1 MVFILEQVFGVRLAR
16 GGLGGMLVFAAIFGF
31 GGALISL
38 ALSKWTAKRMMG
50 VRVIDG
56 AAIGRWS
63 DGCSARFNAW
73 RVRRDI
79 GMPEVGIFD
88 AEEMNAFATGA
99 RRNAALVAVSTGL
112 LRSMSRPQ
120 IEAVLGHEISHV
132 ANGDMVTL
140 ALLQGVLNT
149 FVIFLAR
156 IIGGIVD
163 RALFKNDREES
174 GIGFFLTTLVAQI
187 VLGIFASMIVSWYSR
202 RREFRADRGGADLA
216 GTGSMIGAL
225 QVLKQSHGE
234 PMPPQMQAFGINTG
248 RADGFMR
255 LFMSHPP
262 LDERIAAL
270 QSQEVQMTPENEI
283 MVEPPAALRVGREL
297 SRWFGNSDLAA
308 RTNEA
313 ALLAK
318 LRPPCRLG
326 AGRALPADACCLSR
340 RHLGGL
346 QLDARSW

>member
-1 MVFILEQVFGVRLAR
+1 MKRIFLFIVTNLAVLALLTVVVFVLERVFGVHLAR

-50 VRVIDG
+50 VRVITAPQTD
-56 AAIGRWS
+56 AERWLL
-63 DGCSARFNAW
+63 ATVERLANQAQ
-73 RVRRDI
+73 I

-112 LRSMSRPQ
+112 LRSMSRGQ

-156 IIGGIVD
+156 IIGNIVD

-174 GIGFFLTTLVAQI
+174 GIGFFLTTMVAQI
-187 VLGIFASMIVSWYSR
+187 VLGIFAIMIVSWYSR

-225 QVLKQSHGE
+225 QALKQSHGE

-270 QSQEVQMTPENEI
+270 QSQE
-283 MVEPPAALRVGREL
+283 GR
-297 SRWFGNSDLAA
+297 
-308 RTNEA
+308 
-313 ALLAK
+313 
-318 LRPPCRLG
+318 
-326 AGRALPADACCLSR
+326 
-340 RHLGGL
+340 
-346 QLDARSW
+346 

>member
-1 MVFILEQVFGVRLAR
+1 MKRIFLFLVTNLAVLALLTLVIFIIEQVFGVRLAG
-16 GGLGGMLVFAAIFGF
+16 GGLGSLLVFAAVFGF

-50 VRVIDG
+50 VRVIT
-56 AAIGRWS
+56 APQS
-63 DGCSARFNAW
+63 DLEQWLIATVKRLADQAH
-73 RVRRDI
+73 V

-88 AEEMNAFATGA
+88 AQEMNAFATGA
-99 RRNAALVAVSTGL
+99 RRNAALVAVSSGL
-112 LRSMSRPQ
+112 LRSMSRAQ
-120 IEAVLGHEISHV
+120 AEAVLGHEITHV

-156 IIGGIVD
+156 IIGSFVD
-163 RALFKNDREES
+163 RALLKNDREQS
-174 GIGFFLTTLVAQI
+174 GIGFFLTTMVAQI
-187 VLGIFASMIVSWYSR
+187 ILGIFASMIVSWYSR

-225 QVLKQSHGE
+225 QVLKQSQGE

-248 RADGFMR
+248 SASGFMR

-270 QSQEVQMTPENEI
+270 QSQE
-283 MVEPPAALRVGREL
+283 GR
-297 SRWFGNSDLAA
+297 
-308 RTNEA
+308 
-313 ALLAK
+313 
-318 LRPPCRLG
+318 
-326 AGRALPADACCLSR
+326 
-340 RHLGGL
+340 
-346 QLDARSW
+346 

>member
-1 MVFILEQVFGVRLAR
+1 MKRIFLFLVTNLAVLALLSVVIFVIEQVFGVHLAR
-16 GGLGGMLVFAAIFGF
+16 GGLGGLLVFAAVFGF

-50 VRVIDG
+50 VRVISTPQSDVE
-56 AAIGRWS
+56 RWLIATVKRLA
-63 DGCSARFNAW
+63 DQ
-73 RVRRDI
+73 VQI

-112 LRSMSRPQ
+112 LRSMSRAQ

-156 IIGGIVD
+156 IIGSLVD
-163 RALFKNDREES
+163 RALFKNEREES

-187 VLGIFASMIVSWYSR
+187 VLGILASMIVSWYSR

-216 GTGSMIGAL
+216 GRGSMIGAL
-225 QVLKQSHGE
+225 EVLKQSHGE
-234 PMPPQMQAFGINTG
+234 PMAPQMQAFGINTG
-248 RADGFMR
+248 GTGGFMR

-270 QSQEVQMTPENEI
+270 QSQE
-283 MVEPPAALRVGREL
+283 LR
-297 SRWFGNSDLAA
+297 
-308 RTNEA
+308 
-313 ALLAK
+313 
-318 LRPPCRLG
+318 
-326 AGRALPADACCLSR
+326 
-340 RHLGGL
+340 
-346 QLDARSW
+346 